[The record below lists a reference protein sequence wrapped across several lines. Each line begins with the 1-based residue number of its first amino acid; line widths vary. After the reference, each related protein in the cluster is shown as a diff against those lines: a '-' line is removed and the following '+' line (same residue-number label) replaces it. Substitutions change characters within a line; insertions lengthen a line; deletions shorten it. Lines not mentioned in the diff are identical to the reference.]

1 MRSKNKKLSA
11 RNKELVHQLQSLQS
25 IQARL
30 QELEEE
36 NAALEAQ
43 NKKLE
48 DNIAELL
55 TKDVGKV
62 KRRKFMGLIP
72 LSSRPSMDIL
82 KTHVRLKVEISFTV
96 KSLENLKGLVSDGTK
111 LSVHWTKGKS
121 EGVVPPA
128 VVVDGKVEWQTGVSS
143 ILCHLLKNKTTH
155 EVMKPVCFVF
165 TIMKNLEDDKEEEF
179 AKCSLYLKYFKSEC
193 QETHETLFK
202 QLVSGTSEPPVF
214 KVTFQSKW
222 LQVERGSDY
231 GASTSV
237 YRQET
242 FSDSGASDAEPH
254 PPLDHGA
261 DAASKSKKD
270 TVPLKRSESERV
282 KTVKKNIPLERSES
296 AQVKNAKRNKQV
308 PQ

>member
-1 MRSKNKKLSA
+1 M
-11 RNKELVHQLQSLQS
+11 
-25 IQARL
+25 
-30 QELEEE
+30 
-36 NAALEAQ
+36 
-43 NKKLE
+43 
-48 DNIAELL
+48 
-55 TKDVGKV
+55 
-62 KRRKFMGLIP
+62 
-72 LSSRPSMDIL
+72 
-82 KTHVRLKVEISFTV
+82 
-96 KSLENLKGLVSDGTK
+96 
-111 LSVHWTKGKS
+111 
-121 EGVVPPA
+121 
-128 VVVDGKVEWQTGVSS
+128 
-143 ILCHLLKNKTTH
+143 
-155 EVMKPVCFVF
+155 
-165 TIMKNLEDDKEEEF
+165 
-179 AKCSLYLKYFKSEC
+179 
-193 QETHETLFK
+193 
-202 QLVSGTSEPPVF
+202 
-214 KVTFQSKW
+214 TFQSKW